1 MGFDW
6 AHTISSISKLILRSA
21 RNSVD
26 GGSRDNSSKDCRF
39 ESICNEFNH
48 NKLMKKYQGYAQNE
62 KFKVGLNGKTV
73 YIFDNDEN
81 ELARFQDAP
90 YMYRGKFIP
99 NTNTLVVKSTAGWLL
114 FYDLD
119 SLALIKKIRFSN
131 IGSQD
136 GNFAITQ
143 DGKYLYNI
151 ESPNCSTRTQLTKYD
166 LGTLKPLITSFHN
179 SETIF
184 LKYVEISNETIFLF
198 GFMRNDK
205 GIKDYGFIGQYKE
218 IGEKWMLQDGK
229 RIADVIYDKIRQ
241 YKGCEDFGFTQKTLK
256 IHNLEKIEDLEPY
269 TLSGVYQDI
278 IESNKARGCINNEK
292 TNEESSFY
300 EWLEDALKKISGD
313 VEAINFNLYEDNGDK
328 WSVEL
333 VGTSTFDENNSDW
346 ACNEVYTTRDN
357 PYVLTK
363 KSDWKAI
370 ENLFTTFLLNY
381 LERGKYAHILKE
393 CRGIGIGFVDGDLS
407 ILYKKDKRK
416 VAEEA
421 IESVLSKYKDREGF
435 LSMLDEYGRDIYTY
449 MISNEAEETA
459 LKALCIADDVN
470 KEDRYGYSYLT
481 FACVGHKAKVIE
493 ELLRMGADPNH
504 KSHPLL
510 KALGRKNKDNP
521 AILELFIQYGVDLK
535 ADVNG
540 STVEETIRSFG
551 DKALNQIL
559 DKNKPP
565 KGMNG
570 MYMYFSA
577 RTQTLAQFKEVY
589 DKRLLNET
597 PQDGSPVIFC
607 AMANQTPQNRYDIVK
622 FLIGEGAE
630 LKGTN
635 EESET
640 LFHILFSRPKH
651 IMEQTVELTQILI
664 DAGVDINQ
672 LDAKHEVAI
681 QELISQPMFTDEDL
695 APWYDV
701 IFQKCTLELNTKNDW
716 GYTPIELARKT
727 PYRADLLRRMTEQMA
742 LK

>member
-21 RNSVD
+21 RNAD
-26 GGSRDNSSKDCRF
+26 NGGSGDNDSKDSQY
-39 ESICNEFNH
+39 ESICSEFNQ

-119 SLALIKKIRFSN
+119 NLVLIKKIRFSN
-131 IGSQD
+131 IGSQTK
-136 GNFAITQ
+136 NFAITQ

-151 ESPNCSTRTQLTKYD
+151 EAPNYSIRTQLTKYD
-166 LGTLKPLITSFHN
+166 LRTLKPVITSFHN

-184 LKYVEISNETIFLF
+184 LEYVEISNEAIFLF

-205 GIKDYGFIGQYKE
+205 GIKDYGFISQYKE
-218 IGEKWMLQDGK
+218 IGEKCILRDGK
-229 RIADVIYDKIRQ
+229 RIADVVYEKISQ
-241 YKGCEDFGFTQKTLK
+241 YKGCEDFGFTKKSLEYSG
-256 IHNLEKIEDLEPY
+256 LEKIEDLEPY
-269 TLSGVYQDI
+269 TLSGAYQDI
-278 IESNKARGCINNEK
+278 IESNKARGRINNEK

-300 EWLEDALKKISGD
+300 NWLENALKKLPSD

-346 ACNEVYTTRDN
+346 ACSEIYTTRET
-357 PYVLTK
+357 PYVLRK

-421 IESVLSKYKDREGF
+421 IESVLSKYKDRAGF
-435 LSMLDEYGRDIYTY
+435 LSMLDEYGRDIYTH

-459 LKALCIADDVN
+459 LKALYDVDDVN

-607 AMANQTPQNRYDIVK
+607 AMVNQTPQNRYDIVK

-672 LDAKHEVAI
+672 LDAKHRAAI
-681 QELISQPMFTDEDL
+681 QYLISHPKFTDEDF
-695 APWYDV
+695 APLYDV
-701 IFQKCTLELNTKNDW
+701 IFQNCTLEVNAKNDW
-716 GYTPIELARKT
+716 GYTPIELARKL
-727 PYRADLLRRMTEQMA
+727 PYRADLLKRMTE
-742 LK
+742 

>member
-26 GGSRDNSSKDCRF
+26 GGSRGSGSKDSQF
-39 ESICNEFNH
+39 ESICSEFNH

-119 SLALIKKIRFSN
+119 NLVLIKKIRFSN
-131 IGSQD
+131 IGSQTK
-136 GNFAITQ
+136 NFAITQ

-151 ESPNCSTRTQLTKYD
+151 ESPNYSTRTQLTKYD
-166 LGTLKPLITSFHN
+166 LGTLKPVITSFHN

-184 LKYVEISNETIFLF
+184 LEYVEISNETVFLF

-218 IGEKWMLQDGK
+218 IGEKCILRDGK
-229 RIADVIYDKIRQ
+229 RIADAVYEKISQ
-241 YKGCEDFGFTQKTLK
+241 YKDCEDFGFTQKSLEYSG
-256 IHNLEKIEDLEPY
+256 LEKIEDLEPY
-269 TLSGVYQDI
+269 TLSRVYQDI
-278 IESNKARGCINNEK
+278 IESNKARGRINNEK

-300 EWLEDALKKISGD
+300 EWLENALKKLPGD
-313 VEAINFNLYEDNGDK
+313 VEAIHFNLYEDNGDK
-328 WSVEL
+328 RSVEL

-421 IESVLSKYKDREGF
+421 IESVLSKYKDRKGF
-435 LSMLDEYGRDIYTY
+435 LSMLDEYGRDIYTH

-664 DAGVDINQ
+664 DAGADINQ
-672 LDAKHEVAI
+672 LDAKHRAAI
-681 QELISQPMFTDEDL
+681 QYLISHPKFTDEDF
-695 APWYDV
+695 APLYDV
-701 IFQKCTLELNTKNDW
+701 IFQNCTLEVNAKNDW
-716 GYTPIELARKT
+716 GYTPIELARKLQ
-727 PYRADLLRRMTEQMA
+727 YRADLLKRMTE
-742 LK
+742 

>member
-21 RNSVD
+21 RNAD
-26 GGSRDNSSKDCRF
+26 NGGSGDNDSKDSQF
-39 ESICNEFNH
+39 ESICSEFNQ

-119 SLALIKKIRFSN
+119 NLVLIKKIRFSN
-131 IGSQD
+131 IGSQTK
-136 GNFAITQ
+136 NFAITQ

-151 ESPNCSTRTQLTKYD
+151 EAPNYSIRTQLTKYD
-166 LGTLKPLITSFHN
+166 LRTLKPVITSFHN

-184 LKYVEISNETIFLF
+184 LEYVEISNEAIFLF

-205 GIKDYGFIGQYKE
+205 GIKDYGFISQYKE
-218 IGEKWMLQDGK
+218 IGEKCILRDGK
-229 RIADVIYDKIRQ
+229 RIADVVYEKISQ
-241 YKGCEDFGFTQKTLK
+241 YKGCEDFGFTKKSLEYSG
-256 IHNLEKIEDLEPY
+256 LEKIEDLEPY

-278 IESNKARGCINNEK
+278 IESNKARGRINNEK

-300 EWLEDALKKISGD
+300 NWLENALKKLPSD

-346 ACNEVYTTRDN
+346 ACSEIYTTRET
-357 PYVLTK
+357 PYVLRK

-416 VAEEA
+416 EAEEA
-421 IESVLSKYKDREGF
+421 IESVLSKYKDRAGF
-435 LSMLDEYGRDIYTY
+435 LSMLDEYGRDIYTH

-459 LKALCIADDVN
+459 LKALYAVDDVN

-481 FACVGHKAKVIE
+481 FACVGHKVKVIE

-521 AILELFIQYGVDLK
+521 AILKLFIRYGVDLK
-535 ADVNG
+535 AEVNG
-540 STVEETIRSFG
+540 STVEETVRSFG
-551 DKALNQIL
+551 DEALSQIL

-570 MYMYFSA
+570 MNMYFSA
-577 RTQTLAQFKEVY
+577 RTQTLVQFKKVY

-672 LDAKHEVAI
+672 LDAKHRAAI
-681 QELISQPMFTDEDL
+681 QYLISHPKFTDEDF
-695 APWYDV
+695 APLYDV
-701 IFQKCTLELNTKNDW
+701 IFQNCTLEVNAKNDW
-716 GYTPIELARKT
+716 GYTPIELARKL
-727 PYRADLLRRMTEQMA
+727 PYRADLLKRMTE
-742 LK
+742 